1 MKDRCRIFK
10 RVFRADLIWRWLKRR
25 GRGIVIASMELRKP
39 RLINARQE
47 INLRGGISKLF
58 YGDA

>member
-1 MKDRCRIFK
+1 M
-10 RVFRADLIWRWLKRR
+10 
-25 GRGIVIASMELRKP
+25 IASMELRKL

-47 INLRGGISKLF
+47 INLGGGISKLF

>member
-1 MKDRCRIFK
+1 M
-10 RVFRADLIWRWLKRR
+10 
-25 GRGIVIASMELRKP
+25 IASMELRKP

-47 INLRGGISKLF
+47 INLREGISKLF